1 MRDEIKKSTFIIEA
15 VGNKPAV
22 TVVMLWHPTFDSF
35 KAAKMENTFGPS
47 ASQVATMAIPK
58 SGVCMTLDLQGIY
71 DLAWHVWCVDGL
83 PRATV
88 IRELARDIGSA
99 ISSATKNSNESYA
112 MVAELTHQ
120 LTQGLPWNKSSM
132 TAAEENRLGIPD
144 AIVLSQKLRDIE
156 TELWEQNDTIDRSS
170 KVLAEQWSV
179 LFSVTESFQSLVNSI
194 KEIRLSSPG
203 IGQAAAEAEVAIAK
217 ARQNL
222 A

>member
-1 MRDEIKKSTFIIEA
+1 
-15 VGNKPAV
+15 
-22 TVVMLWHPTFDSF
+22 
-35 KAAKMENTFGPS
+35 
-47 ASQVATMAIPK
+47 
-58 SGVCMTLDLQGIY
+58 
-71 DLAWHVWCVDGL
+71 
-83 PRATV
+83 
-88 IRELARDIGSA
+88 
-99 ISSATKNSNESYA
+99 
-112 MVAELTHQ
+112 
-120 LTQGLPWNKSSM
+120 M